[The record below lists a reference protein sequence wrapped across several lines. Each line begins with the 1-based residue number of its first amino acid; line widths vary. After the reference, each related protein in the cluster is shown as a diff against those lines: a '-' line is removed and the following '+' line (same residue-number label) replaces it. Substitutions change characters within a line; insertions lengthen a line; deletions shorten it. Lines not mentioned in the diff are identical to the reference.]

1 MLEPRYVLLIGHHR
15 GSWNDSMPDINDEP
29 VYMAETQLQLPFP
42 MCIGGQCSRVITVG
56 TDGYFYLDA
65 VRGEIKMEVFSGQ
78 GRGLYMYRRF
88 DSKLNSSCMSC

>member
-1 MLEPRYVLLIGHHR
+1 
-15 GSWNDSMPDINDEP
+15 MPDINDEP

-42 MCIGGQCSRVITVG
+42 MCIGGQCSRFITVG